1 MNHYSAIKMNEVL
14 TIAAT
19 WMNLGNIMLT
29 ERQAVHG
36 YKVSFRGDEDVLK
49 LAVSNGCTT

>member
-29 ERQAVHG
+29 ERQFTGTRFLLGVM
-36 YKVSFRGDEDVLK
+36 KMF
-49 LAVSNGCTT
+49 

>member
-29 ERQAVHG
+29 ERQAVIKQG
-36 YKVSFRGDEDVLK
+36 FF
-49 LAVSNGCTT
+49 